1 MDGYVYLQKDDL
13 LGYLPSRQM
22 QNFFVFFPLD
32 FKNVLL
38 KGSSMDDLWNTSSN
52 LFFSYFRL
60 EN

>member
-32 FKNVLL
+32 FRNVPS
-38 KGSSMDDLWNTSSN
+38 KVSSMDDL
-52 LFFSYFRL
+52 
-60 EN
+60 